1 MRVFRR
7 KPFLCAVMRIRAFD
21 ARKMVFQSP
30 TKIVSFEYKSSYPFC
45 RKPMPKSDLY
55 QSCKTCWQPLV
66 VRMKTVSSTLFLL
79 LRGASSAGAI
89 HPNRDG
95 INRADGQ
102 DEFQP
107 PCTIGFRSL
116 SPNLLARSIDRY
128 HVAAGHGVRP
138 GERTVTIALRLKAQ
152 RTFVFHNVADE
163 PSTFDESKATGYRA
177 GECGRAEDDDCRLYR
192 LVERDIKRCPIS
204 FLPNNANA

>member
-1 MRVFRR
+1 
-7 KPFLCAVMRIRAFD
+7 
-21 ARKMVFQSP
+21 
-30 TKIVSFEYKSSYPFC
+30 
-45 RKPMPKSDLY
+45 MPKSDLY
-55 QSCKTCWQPLV
+55 QSPSGKRRLETP
-66 VRMKTVSSTLFLL
+66 SSTLLLL
-79 LRGASSAGAI
+79 LRRASSVGAI

-107 PCTIGFRSL
+107 SCSIGFRSL

-128 HVAAGHGVRP
+128 HVAAGSGVRP
-138 GERTVTIALRLKAQ
+138 GERAVTIALRFKAQ

-163 PSTFDESKATGYRA
+163 PSTFDESKAMRHRA

-192 LVERDIKRCPIS
+192 FVERDIKRCPIS
-204 FLPNNANA
+204 